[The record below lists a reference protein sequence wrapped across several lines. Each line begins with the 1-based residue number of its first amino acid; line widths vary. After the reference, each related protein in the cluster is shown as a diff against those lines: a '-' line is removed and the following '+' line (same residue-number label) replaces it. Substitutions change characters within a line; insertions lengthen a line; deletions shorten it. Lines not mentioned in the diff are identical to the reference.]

1 MQKAESY
8 YSNVRQENAL
18 TMFGSVM
25 VFIFIFIFI
34 SFFFLSGVISVH
46 VGPYYSNVGTTRYT
60 DETSV
65 VLTDNTAAIEVYGG
79 GISHG
84 TTL

>member
-18 TMFGSVM
+18 TMYGSVM
-25 VFIFIFIFI
+25 
-34 SFFFLSGVISVH
+34 FFFNGVISVH
-46 VGPYYSNVGTTRYT
+46 VGPYYSNVGTTRCA
-60 DETSV
+60 DGTSV
-65 VLTDNTAAIEVYGG
+65 MLMDNTAAIEVYGG
-79 GISHG
+79 GISRG